1 MKPDVQA
8 ARIAVESY
16 PKDNAR
22 RLNLARTLMD
32 AAWFDPG
39 TTWKANYEEAAAILE
54 SLLAHEP
61 ENVIA
66 LVNLG
71 VALSDQGSHRQALE
85 CYRRAESLGW
95 IDGNLQH
102 NIGVAFVNLDGGGAA
117 GRYFQK
123 STIQSDHRD
132 TIRAYFDPQAH

>member
-8 ARIAVESY
+8 ARIAVDAH
-16 PKDNAR
+16 PKDNTH
-22 RLNLARTLMD
+22 RLNLARTLID
-32 AAWFDPG
+32 AAWFEPG
-39 TTWKANYEEAAAILE
+39 ITWKANYEEATAIFE
-54 SLLAHEP
+54 SVLADEP
-61 ENVIA
+61 ENAVA

-71 VALSDQGSHRQALE
+71 VALSDQGSHRRSLE
-85 CYRRAESLGW
+85 CYRRAESLHW

-102 NIGVAFVNLDGGGAA
+102 NIGVALVNLRDESA

-123 STIQSDHRD
+123 SAIQTDHPD